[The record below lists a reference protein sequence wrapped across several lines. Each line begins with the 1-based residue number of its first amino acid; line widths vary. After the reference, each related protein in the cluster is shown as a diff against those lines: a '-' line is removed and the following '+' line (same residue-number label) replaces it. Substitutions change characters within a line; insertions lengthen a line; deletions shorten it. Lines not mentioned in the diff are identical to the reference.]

1 MPHLLLLW
9 KCYTHILFG
18 QWLVWSLPLHSA
30 AILLWRLHS
39 FTMIGLFAH
48 IYKEIGWMEAL
59 SDITNM
65 AGIGH
70 RDMILRPGINLNMK
84 WTEWCFI
91 TLLREETEIM
101 NTVTLSSLRMRERN
115 DDWWEQ
121 IVQWVSGKLQSEGST
136 QKAGLSH
143 KWKHRVLS
151 AHTPGWDMTT
161 HRVGLSIFC

>member
-1 MPHLLLLW
+1 
-9 KCYTHILFG
+9 
-18 QWLVWSLPLHSA
+18 
-30 AILLWRLHS
+30 
-39 FTMIGLFAH
+39 
-48 IYKEIGWMEAL
+48 MEAL

-115 DDWWEQ
+115 DD
-121 IVQWVSGKLQSEGST
+121 
-136 QKAGLSH
+136 
-143 KWKHRVLS
+143 
-151 AHTPGWDMTT
+151 
-161 HRVGLSIFC
+161 